1 MPHMSSDQL
10 RDISVAVVEDFINN
24 KTPLSVGLAKQ
35 ASMHELNYEQ
45 IQRCVEASN
54 TIAHLKLLGAAEDRT
69 FEFPLCKFAEVMGHA
84 ATPDIEKSAGVM
96 DTVRKAGRSV
106 VGTLKDVA
114 GKGTAGNELRAAKE
128 QLAAAEKRFKDVKAT
143 KGSTDKD
150 QYFSNLSSSQADLKV
165 AKTRSEAAGMA
176 EEHARNVA
184 GAKVTGAA
192 VGATALGTTAYTV
205 GASREK
211 RASEDLGLSVS
222 SHEAKVFFIKE
233 AAANEAALSALQDRS
248 EAVRDGLVKLA
259 KAIKE
264 DAHGLDK
271 ISCAVSEEYVS
282 DITALV
288 YGAPRA
294 PRDFGAGK
302 DGIFKQAELKA
313 VVSIQDLY
321 KEARAIVKEM
331 NERKELH
338 KRASAMKESLQK
350 EAILGMA
357 GRAIGST
364 IGAAAGTVAKG
375 VKSIGNTV
383 TQAGGK
389 TLGIDKY
396 KKVGLGATALTGAA
410 TLGMNSSML
419 GHSPG
424 VNPVNGRSRD
434 VWDGLQSN

>member
-96 DTVRKAGRSV
+96 GTVRKAGRSA

-114 GKGTAGNELRAAKE
+114 GKG
-128 QLAAAEKRFKDVKAT
+128 
-143 KGSTDKD
+143 
-150 QYFSNLSSSQADLKV
+150 
-165 AKTRSEAAGMA
+165 AAGSSM
-176 EEHARNVA
+176 
-184 GAKVTGAA
+184 
-192 VGATALGTTAYTV
+192 
-205 GASREK
+205 EK
-211 RASEDLGLSVS
+211 KASEDAGLSIS

-248 EAVRDGLVKLA
+248 EAVRDGLMKLA

-282 DITALV
+282 DITTLV
-288 YGAPRA
+288 YGEPKAT
-294 PRDFGAGK
+294 RDFGAGK